1 MGWIIALLG
10 VFLLGV
16 VSLLLFRPTRY
27 STAKNDTKRIQ
38 IVVLGDIGRS
48 PRMQYHAM
56 SLARLGYAVDIIGY
70 KESDI
75 HPALNSNDRVH
86 VFPIPPWPRK
96 WQTDDRRLF
105 VLMAPLKVIWQTWG
119 LFAAMSY
126 ETRPA
131 RFVLVQNPPSIPTL
145 LVARVACILRNT
157 AFCIDWHN
165 FGHSI
170 LALKLGQSHPLV
182 LISHFYEYAVTK
194 NAPINFTVT
203 AAMARVLRE
212 KHGRTGVIPLYDRP
226 PAHFQPCASAAAR
239 REGFISL
246 ARQQNW
252 LIDFSSSTPPK
263 IIVSSTSWTP
273 DEDFSLLLNALSSYS
288 TSAKTISLPPVIA
301 IITGKGPQKEL
312 YLDKVANME
321 KDGQLTHVRILTA
334 WLSIEDYAR
343 LLSYA
348 DLGVSLHTS
357 SSGVDLP
364 MKVVDMFGAG
374 LPVAGWDRFEAW
386 SELVQEGING
396 RGFGS
401 AEALGELLVELL
413 SDDGRQLQRLRKGAE
428 QETQRRWD
436 EEWEEKAGR
445 VFG

>member
-1 MGWIIALLG
+1 MGWTIALLG
-10 VFLLGV
+10 AFLLGV

-27 STAKNDTKRIQ
+27 SAAKNDTKRIQ

-226 PAHFQPCASAAAR
+226 PAHFKPCASAAAR
-239 REGFISL
+239 REGLLSL

-252 LIDFSSSTPPK
+252 LIDFASSTPPK

-288 TSAKTISLPPVIA
+288 TSAQTTSLPPVIA

-312 YLDKVANME
+312 YLDKIANME

-413 SDDGRQLQRLRKGAE
+413 SDDGKQLQRLRKGAE
-428 QETQRRWD
+428 KETQRRWD

>member
-1 MGWIIALLG
+1 MDWLITLLG
-10 VFLLGV
+10 VFVLAV
-16 VSLLLFRPTRY
+16 VSLLLLRPTRY
-27 STAKNDTKRIQ
+27 SAAKNDTKRIQ

-75 HPALNSNDRVH
+75 HPALDSDNRVH
-86 VFPIPPWPRK
+86 IVPVPPWPRK
-96 WQTDDRRLF
+96 WQTDDRRWF

-182 LISHFYEYAVTK
+182 RISQFYEYAVTK
-194 NAPINFTVT
+194 HAPINFTVT

-212 KHGRTGVIPLYDRP
+212 KHGCTGVIPLYDRP
-226 PAHFQPCASAAAR
+226 PAHFQPCASATAR
-239 REGFISL
+239 REGFLSL

-252 LIDFSSSTPPK
+252 PIDFPSSTPPK
-263 IIVSSTSWTP
+263 VIVSSTSWTP
-273 DEDFSLLLNALSSYS
+273 DEDFSLLLSALSSYS
-288 TSAKTISLPPVIA
+288 TAAKTTSLPPVIA
-301 IITGKGPQKEL
+301 IITGKGPQKDL
-312 YLDKVANME
+312 YLDKIAKMG
-321 KDGQLTHVRILTA
+321 KDGQLSHVRILTA
-334 WLSIEDYAR
+334 WLSIEDYAS

-386 SELVQEGING
+386 SELVEEGVNG

-401 AEALGELLVELL
+401 AEALGELLAELM
-413 SDDGRQLQRLRKGAE
+413 SDEGKQLQRLREGAE
-428 QETQRRWD
+428 KETQRRWD
-436 EEWEEKAGR
+436 EEWDEKAGR

>member
-1 MGWIIALLG
+1 MGWTIALLG
-10 VFLLGV
+10 AFLLGV

-27 STAKNDTKRIQ
+27 SAAKNDTKRIQ

-86 VFPIPPWPRK
+86 VFPIPPWPGK

-239 REGFISL
+239 REGLLSL

-252 LIDFSSSTPPK
+252 LIDSLSSTPPK

-288 TSAKTISLPPVIA
+288 TSAQTTSLPPVIA

-312 YLDKVANME
+312 YLDKIANME

-413 SDDGRQLQRLRKGAE
+413 SDDGKQLQRLRKGAE
-428 QETQRRWD
+428 KETQRRWD